1 MKIKKIEIQNYKTI
15 KKLNVDFYNDITL
28 IVGKN
33 NIGKSNVLKAIE
45 IFFEWVEKRKVP
57 STLDYNDFR
66 KNSTQINL
74 SVTFDE
80 VDRLISNLRKDFI
93 E

>member
-15 KKLNVDFYNDITL
+15 KKLNVDFYKDITL

-45 IFFEWVEKRKVP
+45 IFFEWVEKRKVL

-80 VDRLISNLRKDFI
+80 VDR
-93 E
+93 